1 MLLDPKPVYRKVII
15 PWYDSDFVCIATL
28 LLTGFVLL
36 FGVCG
41 IHVAYET
48 PSSRQYIWIPGLV
61 FAMGLLVFISVSIRL
76 ITRYVQRLDR

>member
-15 PWYDSDFVCIATL
+15 PWYDSEFVCVATL
-28 LLTGFVLL
+28 FFTGFVLF

-48 PSSRQYIWIPGLV
+48 PGCRQYIWIPGML
-61 FAMGLLVFISVSIRL
+61 FATSLIVFISVSIRL
-76 ITRYVQRLDR
+76 ITRFVQRLDR